1 MSHGQAG
8 FLIGFLI
15 AVLLWAAGFWV
26 TVGAVAAG
34 LLGFAAVRIVDG
46 DLDVSELSDRWSSDS
61 QS

>member
-1 MSHGQAG
+1 MSRGQAG

-34 LLGFAAVRIVDG
+34 LLGWAVVRVLDG
-46 DLDVSELSDRWSSDS
+46 DLDLGELSERVGGGSRP
-61 QS
+61 